1 MMKTEILTLLDS
13 KQLWELS
20 DKDLSS
26 VKVELIRMARKCA
39 TEQEFRAIADGVD
52 TPMATEVYGGW

>member
-26 VKVELIRMARKCA
+26 VKVELIRMARKCE
-39 TEQEFRAIADGVD
+39 TEQQFRAIADGVD
-52 TPMATEVYGGW
+52 TPMATEVYGG